1 MQNLLRTVKL
11 LKWRPMSKSME
22 NSGHNAPQLART
34 MGLTALVIYGVG
46 DMLGAGVY
54 GLIGKYAGKMGNA
67 IWLAFA
73 MSMLAALF
81 TGLSYASL
89 GSRYPV
95 AAGAAFITHRAF
107 NKVFLSYIIGLSI
120 CASGLTSFATQ
131 SRAFG
136 GYLLGFFG
144 YQAPGAKGN
153 LPIAEPMVIVAL
165 TIGFILFLTFINL
178 RGMKEATWANA
189 LCTAI
194 EVGGLL
200 LIVAVGARFIGRV
213 NLLEV
218 PITSGSTEGV
228 PFPALGAVGLGTL
241 ALQGAILTFYSFIGF
256 EDMINVAEEVKDPER
271 NFPKAVVLALLITAV
286 IYALVAIVVVS
297 VVPWRQLSHSNQPM
311 VDVMHI
317 AAPWFSTKVFSIISM
332 FAIANTALLN
342 YIMGSRLVYG
352 MARQGFLPRVLGEV
366 HPKTR
371 TPHRAIFALMVITIV
386 LALAGDISA
395 LASATS
401 TLLLFIFIVVNAS
414 LLVLKRRPNEPK
426 GFFEVPAFVP
436 VLGILVSLM
445 MLGAAAFDPDR
456 RPSFSIA
463 LILLAVI
470 TGLFFAMRPK
480 NVTEEVLAEMG

>member
-1 MQNLLRTVKL
+1 
-11 LKWRPMSKSME
+11 ME
-22 NSGHNAPQLART
+22 NSGHNAPKLART
-34 MGLTALVIYGVG
+34 MGLGALVIYGVG

-54 GLIGKYAGKMGNA
+54 GLMGKYAGKMGNA

-73 MSMLAALF
+73 MSMIAALF

-107 NKVFLSYIIGLSI
+107 NKVFLSYVIGLTI

-136 GYLLGFFG
+136 GYLLGFMG
-144 YQAPGAKGN
+144 YQLPGGKLD
-153 LPIAEPMVIVAL
+153 LPEAQHLVVVAL
-165 TIGFILFLTFINL
+165 SVGFILFLTVINL
-178 RGMKEATWANA
+178 RGMKEATWTNA
-189 LCTAI
+189 LCTGI

-200 LIVAVGARFIGRV
+200 LIVAVGARYIGSV

-218 PITSGSTEGV
+218 PASATSTEGV
-228 PFPALGAVGLGTL
+228 SFPSLGALGVGTL

-271 NFPKAVVLALLITAV
+271 NFPRAVVLALVITAV
-286 IYALVAIVVVS
+286 IYALVAMVVVS
-297 VVPWRQLSHSNQPM
+297 VVPWRELTTSNEPM
-311 VDVMHI
+311 VEVMRR
-317 AAPWFSTKVFSIISM
+317 AAPWFPTKIFSFVAM

-352 MARQGFLPRVLGEV
+352 MAKQGFLPRALGEV
-366 HPKTR
+366 HPTR
-371 TPHRAIFALMVITIV
+371 LTPHRAIFVLMLVTIA

-414 LLVLKRRPNEPK
+414 LLVLQRRAGEAK

-436 VLGILVSLM
+436 IGGILVSML
-445 MLGAAAFDPDR
+445 MLGAAALDKDR
-456 RPSFSIA
+456 RPSFTIA
-463 LILLAVI
+463 LFLVAVASA
-470 TGLFFAMRPK
+470 LFFLMRPK
-480 NVTEEVLAEMG
+480 NVTEDTLAELG